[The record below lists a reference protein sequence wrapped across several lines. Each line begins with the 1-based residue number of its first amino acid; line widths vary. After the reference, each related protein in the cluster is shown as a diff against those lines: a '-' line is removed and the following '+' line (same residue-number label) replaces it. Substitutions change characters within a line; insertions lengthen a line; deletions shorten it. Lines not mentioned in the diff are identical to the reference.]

1 VDTSQIL
8 YDREDG
14 RVVWFPGREAS
25 FFFFFFFL
33 NANDICLL
41 MSQCCCARAVSDP
54 DCPRRIP
61 QMSVELR
68 DAVFNVK
75 APAPLASTD
84 ERGCSFQLC
93 MHAQTAPGNMSISGR
108 APIAM
113 LALQELLHL
122 YPGQVPL

>member
-1 VDTSQIL
+1 MPLFV
-8 YDREDG
+8 
-14 RVVWFPGREAS
+14 
-25 FFFFFFFL
+25 
-33 NANDICLL
+33 
-41 MSQCCCARAVSDP
+41 
-54 DCPRRIP
+54 
-61 QMSVELR
+61 
-68 DAVFNVK
+68 VK

-93 MHAQTAPGNMSISGR
+93 VRSQTGPGNMSISGR